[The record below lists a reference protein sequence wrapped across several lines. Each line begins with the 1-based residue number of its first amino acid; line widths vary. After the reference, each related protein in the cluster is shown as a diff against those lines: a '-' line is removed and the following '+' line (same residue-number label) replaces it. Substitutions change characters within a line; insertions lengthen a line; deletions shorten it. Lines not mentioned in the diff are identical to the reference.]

1 MKTIIDFSESEH
13 PWNDYTDYMG
23 KIFQEYVNE
32 EVKKHME
39 IQEQEAFNLAKLQK
53 KIAELKTVYICNK
66 NLKYK
71 MDEAFK
77 DYPNVVILGSP
88 AVPEGEIYELTDP
101 ELKSDI
107 LYGTTYSGCKTY
119 YPLDDD

>member
-1 MKTIIDFSESEH
+1 MKTIIDFPESEH
-13 PWNDYTDYMG
+13 PWNDYTDYMFD
-23 KIFQEYVNE
+23 IFNKYVNE
-32 EVKKHME
+32 EVKKYME
-39 IQEQEAFNLAKLQK
+39 IQEQQAFDLVKLQK

-71 MDEAFK
+71 LDEAFK
-77 DYPNVVILGSP
+77 DYPNVVILGSS

-119 YPLDDD
+119 YLLDVD

>member
-13 PWNDYTDYMG
+13 PWNDYTDYSYN
-23 KIFQEYVNE
+23 IFNEYVNE
-32 EVKKHME
+32 IIKKHMKIE
-39 IQEQEAFNLAKLQK
+39 EQQAFDLAKLQN

-71 MDEAFK
+71 LDEAFK